1 MLHSQYRNRS
11 QCKPCTHRN
20 APTSGSP
27 KSPPD
32 AKSWTPQRGEPRGR
46 CMESWIPILRA
57 GRKLEWLNRTSS
69 SPFANC
75 GSDCALGSTAMALE
89 PELWIIV
96 KPWPCSFYSE
106 PVNGAAY
113 SVNCELWNYVELT
126 VRVIPWRL
134 MNLARLYKVRL
145 RLG

>member
-1 MLHSQYRNRS
+1 MVEPHVVFAF
-11 QCKPCTHRN
+11 CK
-20 APTSGSP
+20 
-27 KSPPD
+27 
-32 AKSWTPQRGEPRGR
+32 
-46 CMESWIPILRA
+46 LRE
-57 GRKLEWLNRTSS
+57 RLRV
-69 SPFANC
+69 
-75 GSDCALGSTAMALE
+75 GSTTMALE

-106 PVNGAAY
+106 PVNGGAY

-134 MNLARLYKVRL
+134 MNFARLYKVML